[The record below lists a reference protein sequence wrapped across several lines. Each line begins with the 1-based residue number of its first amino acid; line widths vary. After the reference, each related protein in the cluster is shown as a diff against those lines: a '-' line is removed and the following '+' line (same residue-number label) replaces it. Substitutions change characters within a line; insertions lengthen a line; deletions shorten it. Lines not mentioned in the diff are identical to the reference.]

1 MDLATLRL
9 FVDVA
14 ERLSFASVGRDR
26 SMDPSLVSR
35 AIGGL
40 EAEIGARLFQRTT
53 RTMTLTEA
61 GERYLSRI
69 RPHLDGLDAAQ
80 DALADAGRQPT
91 GLLRL
96 TASAAF
102 GEAMLLPLLPKFR
115 AEFPELQLELLLS
128 DNNLDLIADRI
139 DIAIRLAPSFRAD
152 VIGVKLFATNYH
164 VVASADYAARTGAL
178 ASPEDLGARDCL
190 LFAQQELRTRWIFQS
205 EGQTGEVGVQ
215 GHVISSSAAALR
227 LAALAGL
234 GPALLADWLVGRDLA
249 CGALVDLLPDHAFT
263 PTSFDTAAWLLY
275 PSREHLPR
283 KTRLVVDFI
292 REEFGKRQRTCAPA
306 IGL

>member
-9 FVDVA
+9 FIDVA

-40 EAEIGARLFQRTT
+40 EAEIGVRLFQRTT
-53 RTMTLTEA
+53 RAMTLTEA
-61 GERYLSRI
+61 GEQYLASI
-69 RPHLDGLDAAQ
+69 QPHLDSLDAAHV
-80 DALADAGRQPT
+80 ALADAGRQPS

-102 GEAMLLPLLPKFR
+102 GEGMLLPLLPKFR
-115 AEFPELQLELLLS
+115 TEFPQLQLELLLS

-152 VIGVKLFATNYH
+152 VIGVRLFATHYH
-164 VVASADYAARTGAL
+164 VVASPDYAARTGTIV
-178 ASPEDLGARDCL
+178 SPEDLGVRDCL
-190 LFAQQELRTRWIFQS
+190 LFAQPELRTRWVFQS
-205 EGQTGEVGVQ
+205 EGGPREVSVK

-234 GPALLADWLVGRDLA
+234 GPALLADWLIGGDLA
-249 CGALVDLLPDHAFT
+249 RGTLIDILPHHSLT

-283 KTRLVVDFI
+283 KTRLAIDFF
-292 REEFGKRQRTCAPA
+292 REEFGKR
-306 IGL
+306 